1 MPLVLMTQ
9 KRVEQLV
16 AAVAEAA
23 GLADAA
29 PTAQQAA
36 QLAHADLVSLELHV
50 TRQYSSA
57 YSSCWPPKVSWMPQV
72 WVCHP
77 PSNEMPSVNT

>member
-23 GLADAA
+23 GLTDAA

-57 YSSCWPPKVSWMPQV
+57 YSSCWPPKVPWTATSMGLPHPSQMR
-72 WVCHP
+72 CHL
-77 PSNEMPSVNT
+77 